1 MAVPT
6 ELQPDGLPPEQ
17 VGWFKILSAVD
28 SSAEDIRT
36 FQVWHPFH
44 HTRCTLTL
52 FPGIDVLQH
61 RSLESDARKLR
72 SIGHPAL
79 MPVLDV
85 VDSGGRT
92 GLLVQGTGGYSLRDC
107 LNEVGALEVDE
118 AIAIFRQLLSGVSAL
133 HSRDLTHGDLRP
145 ENIQLDVSEDRL
157 IARIRGLG
165 RASIERWNLHS
176 PYLAPELASG
186 GTADPRADVFSLGCI
201 FYESLTGEAPFSEI
215 DPWIRRQEIRD
226 SSSQRLQSRGM
237 RLPLEVTFAIDS
249 ALKFHASERFA
260 NARAFAR
267 ALPRD
272 DDRLRTE
279 EISMPLSSSDERNTI
294 GEPLTIGESLT
305 IGVETPGDSSPLHV
319 PSERRPEPESG
330 DAPAAEAHAPAA
342 QPAAQPD
349 PKPPAENEVIEEP
362 GLGDRMAAAP
372 INAVIVSSRLLRVL
386 AVPFMAAFLLMVMW
400 NWSSARDTIALKD
413 DVEASMAGLD
423 PLFARSLLMA
433 DKVIAAG
440 VEPNKVR
447 PLIAR
452 FDSAEGDREQLQAGH
467 HLVTSMFRLIRS
479 LRASDDASL
488 NQQRRSLEVQL
499 NAMEREYVE
508 HKEKSASLQDATT
521 GSLLGQLVDMLR

>member
-1 MAVPT
+1 MAVST
-6 ELQPDGLPPEQ
+6 ELQPDGLSPEQ
-17 VGWFKILSAVD
+17 VGWFKILSTVD

-201 FYESLTGEAPFSEI
+201 FYESLTGEAPFTEI

-226 SSSQRLQSRGM
+226 SSPQRLQSRGM
-237 RLPLEVTFAIDS
+237 RLPLEVSFAIDS

-260 NARAFAR
+260 SARAFSR
-267 ALPRD
+267 ALPSD

-279 EISMPLSSSDERNTI
+279 EISMPLSSSDDRNPI
-294 GEPLTIGESLT
+294 GGPLSIG
-305 IGVETPGDSSPLHV
+305 TPPPGGPSPQLV
-319 PSERRPEPESG
+319 PPERRPES
-330 DAPAAEAHAPAA
+330 DSSAF
-342 QPAAQPD
+342 
-349 PKPPAENEVIEEP
+349 PAEEEYAPVAEPPVTPETKPSAESEVLEEL

-372 INAVIVSSRLLRVL
+372 VNAVIVSSRLLRGL
-386 AVPFMAAFLLMVMW
+386 AVPFMATLLLVVMW
-400 NWSSARDTIALKD
+400 NWSSAQDTIALKE

-423 PLFARSLLMA
+423 PLLARSLLMA
-433 DKVIAAG
+433 DQVIAVG

-447 PLIAR
+447 PLVAR
-452 FDSAEGDREQLQAGH
+452 FDSADGHSEQLKAGH
-467 HLVTSMFRLIRS
+467 YLVTSMFRQVRS
-479 LRASDDASL
+479 LRTSEDDSL
-488 NQQRRSLEVQL
+488 NQRRRSLEVQL

-521 GSLLGQLVDMLR
+521 GSLLGQLVDLLR